1 MRRLALAAVLV
12 TVLAA
17 PLLVPPLT
25 AQEQAEEVRGT
36 VDGTVE
42 VEKQTQKKRDGWA
55 ADRAALLARY
65 ESAKANVEFLERT
78 IVIETKEVAALE
90 SAIAELERRLDESDR
105 LNAVLADTLNAIV
118 RDLETWVDRDIPFL
132 QGERHK
138 RLENLKNAMA
148 KPDLTG
154 AEKLRRVLEALQVE
168 ANYGNTVEMHTS
180 VIQLP
185 GERLSVDL
193 LRLGRVHVFWRT
205 PDGSRVG
212 EFDRATRT
220 WVELPDKYSHN
231 IGTAME
237 MASRIRP
244 VEITS
249 LPLGRILP

>member
-1 MRRLALAAVLV
+1 MRRTALAAFVV
-12 TVLAA
+12 TALAA
-17 PLLVPPLT
+17 LALVGPST
-25 AQEQAEEVRGT
+25 AQDDAEAVRGT

-42 VEKQTQKKRDGWA
+42 IQKETQQKQDDWSA
-55 ADRAALLARY
+55 ERAALMARY
-65 ESAKANVEFLERT
+65 ETAKANVEFLERT
-78 IVIETKEVAALE
+78 IVIENKEVAALE

-105 LNAVLADTLNAIV
+105 LNAVLEDTLNAIV
-118 RDLETWVDRDIPFL
+118 GDLEAWVARDIPFL
-132 QGERHK
+132 EEERQQ
-138 RLENLKNAMA
+138 RLESLKNEMA
-148 KPDLTG
+148 RPDVTG

-168 ANYGNTVEMHTS
+168 ANYGNTVEIHQTD
-180 VIQLP
+180 VELA

-205 PDGSRVG
+205 PDGKRVG
-212 EFDRATRT
+212 EYDRASRA

-249 LPLGRILP
+249 LPLGRIVP